1 MHPLTNLRIIIKAVD
16 AGLLNVGGET
26 ALAIMTDHLNYADT
40 ETKGT
45 SRDSLSKVES
55 NDGDIDLER
64 NIMFVLHFLVFLALN
79 TSVVVALLTGASFLC
94 LP

>member
-1 MHPLTNLRIIIKAVD
+1 LRTIIKAVG
-16 AGLLNVGGET
+16 AGLPNIGRET
-26 ALAIMTDHLNYADT
+26 ALAIMTDNLNYPDT

-55 NDGDIDLER
+55 NDDDRDLER
-64 NIMFVLHFLVFLALN
+64 NIMFVLHFRFFLALN